1 MLSRHTGT
9 TSPGGAAP
17 GQARRRTAPSR
28 ASASLGSGRRGLLP
42 EDRLHQGAA
51 LTSLGSARR
60 QVRRVEDAITAHQD
74 AVAIYRE
81 TGDRHSEGIALNN
94 LGLALREVRRVEE
107 ASVTPSDKWR
117 FPDLLGVPRDHVDG
131 SL

>member
-1 MLSRHTGT
+1 
-9 TSPGGAAP
+9 
-17 GQARRRTAPSR
+17 
-28 ASASLGSGRRGLLP
+28 
-42 EDRLHQGAA
+42 
-51 LTSLGSARR
+51 
-60 QVRRVEDAITAHQD
+60 VRRVEDAITAHQD

-117 FPDLLGVPRDHVDG
+117 FPDISGVSRIYLACPEITWMAPCD
-131 SL
+131 